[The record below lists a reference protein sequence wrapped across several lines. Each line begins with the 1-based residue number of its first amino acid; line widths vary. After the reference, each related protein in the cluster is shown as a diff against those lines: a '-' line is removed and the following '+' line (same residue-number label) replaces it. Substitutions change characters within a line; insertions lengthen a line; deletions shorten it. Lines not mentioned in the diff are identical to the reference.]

1 MSRIWFHL
9 PVLLTSVVS
18 MLAGQQPKPQ
28 PKPAV
33 TSAGVFMG
41 RSGKPMANA
50 RLVLGEIE
58 GEEEWPFA
66 RIKLVN
72 SVSAAVVDEKGRFQ
86 FKGLTPGRYTIVYHL
101 TGAPMVVPRVISI
114 KGLSGEEKSILPG
127 MRSVEVGKSFQP
139 LAERAWGQTFTLLKG
154 HTFWAMGAYMKIWN
168 ATVRWQKQGPYME
181 MRKGV
186 IWQEQFD
193 DKSQIKL
200 EAWSY

>member
-1 MSRIWFHL
+1 MSRIWLRL

-18 MLAGQQPKPQ
+18 MVAGQQPKPQ

-33 TSAGVFMG
+33 TAAGVFMG

-58 GEEEWPFA
+58 SEEEWRYA

-72 SVSAAVVDEKGRFQ
+72 NVSAAAVDEKGRFQ
-86 FKGLTPGRYTIVYHL
+86 FKGLTPGRYTVIYHL

-114 KGLSGEEKSILPG
+114 KVLSAEEKSILPG
-127 MRSVEVGKSFQP
+127 MRSVEIGKSFQP
-139 LAERAWGQTFTLLKG
+139 LAEREWGKTFTLLKG
-154 HTFWAMGAYMKIWN
+154 HTFWAMGPFMKIWN
-168 ATVRWQKQGPYME
+168 ATARWQKQGPYLE
-181 MRKGV
+181 IRKGA

-193 DKSQIKL
+193 DKTQIKL
-200 EAWSY
+200 EAWGY